1 MNLVP
6 RTPPLILF
14 VHDHTNVTRLL
25 EYLTS
30 AGLRVAETRN
40 DGDMLTTVL
49 RLLPDLI
56 TTDIGVEGR
65 GHVLQFCAK
74 LKKSP
79 RTRKI
84 PVIAVTAWSMGDCVE
99 KARQAG
105 CDLVLIK
112 PCLPETLL
120 LEIQRLL
127 KLPAIKPKPKP
138 IGR

>member
-1 MNLVP
+1 MLVVDDDL
-6 RTPPLILF
+6 RTREMYAAWL
-14 VHDHTNVTRLL
+14 V
-25 EYLTS
+25 YS
-30 AGLRVAETRN
+30 GLRAAVAPDSEEAIEKAKK
-40 DGDMLTTVL
+40 L
-49 RLLPDLI
+49 RPDLI